1 MSDMRVSAQSLRPLS
16 FAALG
21 VPHDSCFYCLPP
33 WTRAQMWE
41 RWGRNWRHRGAGKDE
56 NFFLVSAHLP
66 WVVLPGTLLKRGRGT
81 SVFLLCS
88 ELSWDG
94 KAGVSEETSPP
105 GALCSA
111 WTLHSTRTPRLS
123 PPHSLLLQIPSKTP
137 RLSWPWPLHLL
148 GSPHPP
154 LFEPLSFPPP
164 CVPRKQSGN
173 PKISFPCL
181 DSTAS
186 RRSSLLTPFPHPRHK
201 PLIWATASALPYPC
215 LCHTDHPLWLLFSH
229 CIVSS
234 SL

>member
-1 MSDMRVSAQSLRPLS
+1 MR
-16 FAALG
+16 
-21 VPHDSCFYCLPP
+21 
-33 WTRAQMWE
+33 
-41 RWGRNWRHRGAGKDE
+41 GRREPFPG
-56 NFFLVSAHLP
+56 SAHLP
-66 WVVLPGTLLKRGRGT
+66 RVVLCGTLLKRGRGT

-94 KAGVSEETSPP
+94 KEGVSEETSPP

-111 WTLHSTRTPRLS
+111 WTLHSTCIPRLS
-123 PPHSLLLQIPSKTP
+123 PPHSLLLQILSKTP
-137 RLSWPWPLHLL
+137 RFSWPWPLHLL

-154 LFEPLSFPPP
+154 PFETLSFPPP
-164 CVPRKQSGN
+164 CVPRKQSAN
-173 PKISFPCL
+173 LKISFPCL

-215 LCHTDHPLWLLFSH
+215 LCHADHPLWLLFSH

-234 SL
+234 PL